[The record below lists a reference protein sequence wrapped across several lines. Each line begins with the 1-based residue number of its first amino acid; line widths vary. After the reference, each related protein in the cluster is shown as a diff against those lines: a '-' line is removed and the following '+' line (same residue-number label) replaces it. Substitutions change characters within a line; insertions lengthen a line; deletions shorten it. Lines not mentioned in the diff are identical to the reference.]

1 MIKSALNLVR
11 MNRRNS
17 TEEATL
23 LLGLLCLRVVTKT
36 VATEWLLDDLLETN
50 VVFECSFQWEVCIS

>member
-1 MIKSALNLVR
+1 MSALNLVR

-23 LLGLLCLRVVTKT
+23 LLGLRIVRVVTKT
-36 VATEWLLDDLLETN
+36 VASAWLLDDLLKTSL
-50 VVFECSFQWEVCIS
+50 VFECSFQWEVYIS